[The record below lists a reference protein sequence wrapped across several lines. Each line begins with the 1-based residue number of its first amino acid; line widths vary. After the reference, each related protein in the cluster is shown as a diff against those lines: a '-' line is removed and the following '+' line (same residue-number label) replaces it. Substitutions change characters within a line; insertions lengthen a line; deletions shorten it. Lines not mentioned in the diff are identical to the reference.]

1 MQNFSQTQ
9 LDRLADI
16 VRKTRPLF
24 ENTELLSSVHQKG
37 QADFVTDVDYQVQSF
52 LLSELAAF
60 RPDIQFMGE
69 EKDNSN
75 IDFSGLVWI
84 LDPVD
89 GTTNLIHRFRQ
100 SSVSLALAENQTI
113 IAGIIYN
120 PYTDELFSALKGC
133 GSSLNG
139 QPVTVSSC
147 ASLSDSLVSVGTS
160 PYIHDYADWNFRRA
174 KEIFLRC
181 QDIRRLGSAALDL
194 AYVACGRTDGFY
206 EIYLSPWDY
215 AAGLLLI
222 EEAGGRV
229 TDFSGNP
236 PDCSAPSSILA
247 TNGSVHEELREL
259 LEQHP

>member
-84 LDPVD
+84 LAVSY
-89 GTTNLIHRFRQ
+89 THLLNISWNVFFF
-100 SSVSLALAENQTI
+100 SIASVISPI
-113 IAGIIYN
+113 RDVSPIRIAPHN
-120 PYTDELFSALKGC
+120 
-133 GSSLNG
+133 
-139 QPVTVSSC
+139 
-147 ASLSDSLVSVGTS
+147 
-160 PYIHDYADWNFRRA
+160 
-174 KEIFLRC
+174 
-181 QDIRRLGSAALDL
+181 
-194 AYVACGRTDGFY
+194 
-206 EIYLSPWDY
+206 
-215 AAGLLLI
+215 LLLKK
-222 EEAGGRV
+222 
-229 TDFSGNP
+229 
-236 PDCSAPSSILA
+236 
-247 TNGSVHEELREL
+247 
-259 LEQHP
+259 

>member
-84 LDPVD
+84 LDLS
-89 GTTNLIHRFRQ
+89 LIH
-100 SSVSLALAENQTI
+100 I
-113 IAGIIYN
+113 
-120 PYTDELFSALKGC
+120 
-133 GSSLNG
+133 
-139 QPVTVSSC
+139 
-147 ASLSDSLVSVGTS
+147 
-160 PYIHDYADWNFRRA
+160 
-174 KEIFLRC
+174 
-181 QDIRRLGSAALDL
+181 
-194 AYVACGRTDGFY
+194 
-206 EIYLSPWDY
+206 
-215 AAGLLLI
+215 
-222 EEAGGRV
+222 
-229 TDFSGNP
+229 
-236 PDCSAPSSILA
+236 
-247 TNGSVHEELREL
+247 
-259 LEQHP
+259 

>member
-1 MQNFSQTQ
+1 MLT
-9 LDRLADI
+9 
-16 VRKTRPLF
+16 
-24 ENTELLSSVHQKG
+24 
-37 QADFVTDVDYQVQSF
+37 
-52 LLSELAAF
+52 AASGPVSLIAIASPAS
-60 RPDIQFMGE
+60 RSGACS
-69 EKDNSN
+69 KN
-75 IDFSGLVWI
+75 IDFK
-84 LDPVD
+84 
-89 GTTNLIHRFRQ
+89 T
-100 SSVSLALAENQTI
+100 SVSMERFTRITCAVS
-113 IAGIIYN
+113 
-120 PYTDELFSALKGC
+120 YTHL
-133 GSSLNG
+133 
-139 QPVTVSSC
+139 VTVSSC

-259 LEQHP
+259 DVYKRQVYTQNSQRHPLSGRVHP

>member
-100 SSVSLALAENQTI
+100 I
-113 IAGIIYN
+113 G
-120 PYTDELFSALKGC
+120 
-133 GSSLNG
+133 
-139 QPVTVSSC
+139 
-147 ASLSDSLVSVGTS
+147 
-160 PYIHDYADWNFRRA
+160 RA
-174 KEIFLRC
+174 H
-181 QDIRRLGSAALDL
+181 
-194 AYVACGRTDGFY
+194 V
-206 EIYLSPWDY
+206 
-215 AAGLLLI
+215 
-222 EEAGGRV
+222 
-229 TDFSGNP
+229 
-236 PDCSAPSSILA
+236 
-247 TNGSVHEELREL
+247 
-259 LEQHP
+259 

>member
-100 SSVSLALAENQTI
+100 SSRFPGAGRKSHDNRRHHLQSLHRRI
-113 IAGIIYN
+113 ILRPEGLRLIPEWTACHRQLLRLII
-120 PYTDELFSALKGC
+120 
-133 GSSLNG
+133 
-139 QPVTVSSC
+139 
-147 ASLSDSLVSVGTS
+147 
-160 PYIHDYADWNFRRA
+160 R
-174 KEIFLRC
+174 
-181 QDIRRLGSAALDL
+181 
-194 AYVACGRTDGFY
+194 
-206 EIYLSPWDY
+206 
-215 AAGLLLI
+215 
-222 EEAGGRV
+222 
-229 TDFSGNP
+229 
-236 PDCSAPSSILA
+236 
-247 TNGSVHEELREL
+247 
-259 LEQHP
+259 